1 MTKSRVAVI
10 GCDSYDEEEVYGA
23 VRSGIELLGG
33 IGAYARQGEKIVI
46 KPNVLIG
53 SDPEKCVCLHPAVF
67 RATGRILKEAGA
79 ELSYGDSSGFGS
91 CRANMKRAGFTRVA
105 EELGIRMADF
115 DKGRPVTH
123 PQALLN
129 KSFVVANGVLE
140 ADGLVS
146 VSKLKTHGLTRF
158 TGAVK
163 NQFGCVPGF
172 RKGQFHI
179 KLADPYDF
187 ATMLVD
193 LNTLIKPR
201 LYIMDAIMAM
211 EGNGPRNGRPRK
223 LGVLLFSSDP
233 VALDAVACKIVHLD
247 PAMVP
252 TSEPGEKAGLGT
264 YHYRD
269 IEIAG
274 DDIESFIDKDF
285 DVVRKPPVR
294 ASSGRMRNLLK
305 SHLCP
310 RPVIDETL
318 CTNCGTCVKHCP
330 VNPKAVDWHSG
341 DKTGPP
347 SYDYDRCIRCYCCQ
361 ELCPEG
367 AVSVK
372 ETLLGRVI
380 FR

>member
-10 GCDSYDEEEVYGA
+10 GCDSYDEEKVYGA

-33 IGAYARQGEKIVI
+33 IGRYVRQGEKIVI

-67 RATGRILKEAGA
+67 RATGRILKEAGP

-91 CRANMKRAGFTRVA
+91 CRANMKKAGFTEA
-105 EELGIRMADF
+105 ADELGIKMADF

-123 PQALLN
+123 GQALLN
-129 KSFVVANGVLE
+129 KSFVLANGVLE

-146 VSKLKTHGLTRF
+146 VSKLKTHGLTRL

-187 ATMLVD
+187 GTMLVD

-223 LGVLLFSSDP
+223 LGVMLFSSDP

-247 PAMVP
+247 PAFVP

-264 YHYRD
+264 YHYSD
-269 IEIAG
+269 IEITG

-285 DVVRKPPVR
+285 DIVRKPPVR
-294 ASSGRMRNLLK
+294 ASSGRIRNLLK
-305 SHLCP
+305 SQFCP

-318 CTNCGTCVKHCP
+318 CTNCGTCVKQCP
-330 VNPKAVDWHSG
+330 VNPKAVDWHRG
-341 DKTGPP
+341 NKTSPP

-367 AVSVK
+367 AVTVK